1 MKAID
6 TNIVVRFLTGED
18 HPQTDIA
25 RKVVATET
33 VFVATTVVLE
43 TAWVLRSV
51 YGFERADVTRAI
63 RAFAG
68 LPKVE
73 LEDPER
79 IVLALE
85 NADKGMD
92 FADALHLGAAGHCEA
107 FLTFDHKF
115 IRAAEG
121 GSVPVVEPF
130 EGD

>member
-33 VFVATTVVLE
+33 VFVTTTVVLE

-51 YGFERADVTRAI
+51 YGFGREDVTRAI

-92 FADALHLGAAGHCEA
+92 FADALHLGAADHCEA
-107 FLTFDHKF
+107 FLTFDRKF

-121 GSVPVVEPF
+121 SSVPVTEPS
-130 EGD
+130 